1 MISNATIFAFRRIFG
16 LYIRDCLD
24 SCDNNRDDD
33 EEEEEEEN
41 ERQ

>member
-1 MISNATIFAFRRIFG
+1 MISNAIVFAFGRIFG

-24 SCDNNRDDD
+24 SCDHNRDD
-33 EEEEEEEN
+33 EEEEDN